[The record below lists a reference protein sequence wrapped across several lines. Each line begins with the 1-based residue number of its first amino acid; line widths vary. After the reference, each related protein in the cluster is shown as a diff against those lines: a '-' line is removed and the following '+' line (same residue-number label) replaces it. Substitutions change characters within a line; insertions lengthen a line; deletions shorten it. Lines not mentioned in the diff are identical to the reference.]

1 MKSNFNAFISY
12 RFIFLFVIGLSHVGE
27 WLYFIALNLIILERT
42 GAPAA
47 VTGLYLIK
55 PLAAMFASFW
65 IGSVIDRLNKRQL
78 MVWLDLI
85 RAGLIILLPL
95 QNQLTV
101 IYLLVFAINIA
112 SAMFGPTS
120 IIYMTKLIEEKQ
132 RKSFNAFHSL
142 VTSGAFLIGPA
153 LAGILFGLGTPLLA
167 IYFNSIALLVSGI
180 LTRFIP
186 DVEAVDCT
194 LSQSNRLSFQQLK
207 QDWRSVLIFS
217 RQFRLIMFI
226 YFLFNATMIG
236 MTSAVDSL
244 EAAFATGVLAL
255 SDRSYGF
262 LVTLAGVGVLSG
274 ASLNTRMVNKCN
286 QSFMMGGSVVLVSIG
301 YWIYGWSTT
310 FVIAGFGF
318 FIIGFFTSFANTAFL
333 TFYQHHV
340 PVDMMGR
347 ISSIYQ
353 MAEAIFIMLMTGL
366 IGLSTAFFSLRF
378 IVLAGVAV
386 MSMFSLLLCY
396 LLIVNVKRKRSKP
409 LLHRSTDM
417 I

>member
-1 MKSNFNAFISY
+1 MKSNLNARITY

-42 GAPAA
+42 GTPAA
-47 VTGLYLIK
+47 LTGLYLIK

-95 QNQLTV
+95 QKQLTV
-101 IYLLVFAINIA
+101 IYILVFAINIA

-167 IYFNSIALLVSGI
+167 IYFNSVALLVSGI
-180 LTRFIP
+180 LTLFIP
-186 DVEAVDCT
+186 DVEAVDGT
-194 LSQSNRLSFQQLK
+194 LSPSNRLSFQQLK

-244 EAAFATGVLAL
+244 EAAFATDVLAL
-255 SDRSYGF
+255 SDQSYGF
-262 LVTLAGVGVLSG
+262 LVTLAGIGVLIG
-274 ASLNTRMVNKCN
+274 ASLNTRMVNKYN
-286 QSFMMGGSVVLVSIG
+286 QSFMMGASAVLVSIG
-301 YWIYGWSTT
+301 YWVYGWSST

-318 FIIGFFTSFANTAFL
+318 LIIGFFTSFANTAFL

-340 PVDMMGR
+340 PIDMMGR
-347 ISSIYQ
+347 ISSVYQ
-353 MAEAIFIMLMTGL
+353 MAEALFIMLMTGL
-366 IGLSTAFFSLRF
+366 IGLSTAFFSLRY
-378 IVLAGVAV
+378 IVLSGVAV
-386 MSMFSLLLCY
+386 MSMFALLLCY
-396 LLIVNVKRKRSKP
+396 LLIVHVKRSKP
-409 LLHRSTDM
+409 LHHRSTDM
-417 I
+417 V